1 MRALNIVA
9 SVAIVVGFGLSFF
22 LSAAA
27 FAADQKASAFVLCK
41 NQKNV
46 RTIKILPD
54 KSIELEPK
62 TAGAK
67 PLNGCAVSYSK
78 SGVDEVV
85 GTNKSLDTC
94 KSILKSIQFNL
105 ETSKWSCRTV
115 QTAVVTTS
123 KETVTE

>member
-1 MRALNIVA
+1 MRALELVVVA
-9 SVAIVVGFGLSFF
+9 AIALGFVFASGFS
-22 LSAAA
+22 SAA

-123 KETVTE
+123 KEAVTE